1 MPANWSQMDAPS
13 SDTQTPAASAGKRLF
28 RPKPLL
34 TVLALLA
41 FAGLYSLG
49 QWQWNRMGES
59 RRKIERYQTQHNER
73 PVLTQ
78 LPPLMQGDEAEWRL
92 TDLHFRRA
100 KFVGKTDVANLALL
114 TARYKLGQR
123 GYGIVAPF
131 EIDGK
136 APGNTDQPKVLVH
149 FGWVPEHQL
158 DVFLKDW
165 LANPP
170 TQLQG
175 RLRAAWGIGD
185 TDVPVQQTDSASAG
199 RKLATWMVPNPRAFA
214 KQIKGLDPMLL
225 FEAGEEASG
234 KPVDMK
240 KLPLDGYE
248 YPVHPL
254 PAKHLEYA
262 LTWWGLAASLVGVWV
277 ALSWQKIES

>member
-1 MPANWSQMDAPS
+1 MDAPNP
-13 SDTQTPAASAGKRLF
+13 DAQTPDADNKASGRKF

-34 TVLALLA
+34 TVLAILA
-41 FAGLYSLG
+41 FAGLFSLG
-49 QWQWNRMGES
+49 KWQWDRMGES
-59 RRKIERYQTQHNER
+59 RRKIARYQTQHVDR
-73 PVLTQ
+73 PALTE

-100 KFVGKTDVANLALL
+100 IFRGRTDVANLALL

-131 EIDGK
+131 VLDGK
-136 APGNTDQPKVLVH
+136 GPGNTEQPKVLVH

-158 DVFLKDW
+158 EPFLKDW

-170 TQLQG
+170 TQLKG

-185 TDVPVQQTDSASAG
+185 TDVPVQQTESAAAG
-199 RKLATWMVPNPRAFA
+199 RKLPTWMVPNPRAFA
-214 KQIKGLDPMLL
+214 KEIKDLDPMLL
-225 FEAGEEASG
+225 LEVGEEASG

-277 ALSWQKIES
+277 ALSWQKRDAG